1 MKRRSGLHLSP
12 QSAGQNKIALEK
24 NRSWFTDNDWYKS
37 VQQELEVYRL
47 IALCAARETSAS
59 RRLLDIG
66 NGGVFTYPISHIPEV
81 VAIDIFIEESFSARY
96 PGVQWVQMSALEMQ
110 FDQSFDTI
118 IEINALHHIIGDS
131 VHATYQNLDRFLAG
145 VARNLE
151 TGGKAVLI
159 ESTVP
164 RWFLAPY
171 KLMFTVLLKL
181 WPLAHP
187 PTFQFHFREIL
198 QSAARHG
205 LKLAEFCWVPKI
217 SDVMTFGARIKPW
230 MTPVQIGKFVFF
242 KR

>member
-1 MKRRSGLHLSP
+1 MRSRSGLKSLLNST
-12 QSAGQNKIALEK
+12 GQNEVALEK
-24 NRSWFTDNDWYKS
+24 NRSWFSDNDRYKR

-47 IALCAARETSAS
+47 IALSAGRETIAS

-66 NGGVFTYPISHIPEV
+66 NGGVFAYPISHIPKV
-81 VAIDIFIEESFSARY
+81 VAIDVFVEQSFRARY
-96 PGVQWVQMSALEMQ
+96 PRVQWLEMSALEMQ
-110 FDQSFDTI
+110 FDRPFDTI
-118 IEINALHHIIGDS
+118 IEINTLHHIVGDS
-131 VHATYQNLDRFLAG
+131 VHATYQNLNRFLAG

-171 KLMFTVLLKL
+171 KLIFPILLKF

-198 QSAARHG
+198 ESAKRQG
-205 LKLAEFCWVPKI
+205 LQLAEFCWIPKI
-217 SDVMTFGARIKPW
+217 SDVMIFGVRVKPW
-230 MTPVQIGKFVFF
+230 MTPVRIGKFVFF
-242 KR
+242 KP